1 MAGGPRRRG
10 REGQPRRD
18 KTQSKGKEHV
28 VVEPSTCEEQ
38 EAVVEQST
46 CQGKEAVVQP
56 EVDFATIRSPNFQ
69 FRPTAVNLLK
79 VIIWHKGHFVFEPT
93 CEYVEGVCVILPRFD
108 PDELSS
114 MELQK
119 LVQELGYPSYK
130 CLWYRAPALGLFD
143 GRRPFSDDKDVHTFL
158 KDLQGFSEV
167 EFYVEHCEE
176 AIKLQEGNQEG
187 VSQISVED
195 IDIDTE
201 SAFVSIAREAETAF
215 ESQSRRTEVLSSEA
229 REAEVIIEEGVLP
242 PVVTV
247 EGGVSGIVSE
257 EGVLP
262 GFGRGVRLTDVEI
275 DVVIDGVFEAEN
287 RVWEEHIVVHEDR
300 EG

>member
-1 MAGGPRRRG
+1 MSIS
-10 REGQPRRD
+10 D
-18 KTQSKGKEHV
+18 IVNSCV
-28 VVEPSTCEEQ
+28 VC
-38 EAVVEQST
+38 
-46 CQGKEAVVQP
+46 
-56 EVDFATIRSPNFQ
+56 
-69 FRPTAVNLLK
+69 RPTANNLLK

-93 CEYVEGVCVILPRFD
+93 CEYVEGECVILPRFD

-114 MELQK
+114 LELQK

-143 GRRPFSDDKDVHTFL
+143 GRRPFRDDKDVHTFL

-176 AIKLQEGNQEG
+176 AVKLQEGNQEG

-201 SAFVSIAREAETAF
+201 SAFVSIAREAEAAF
-215 ESQSRRTEVLSSEA
+215 ESQSRGTEVLSSEA

-262 GFGRGVRLTDVEI
+262 GFGRGVRLTDAEI
-275 DVVIDGVFEAEN
+275 DAAIDGNDTSDADSLDEDYEALTDD
-287 RVWEEHIVVHEDR
+287 EDSDDVSLDDSDYDER
-300 EG
+300 